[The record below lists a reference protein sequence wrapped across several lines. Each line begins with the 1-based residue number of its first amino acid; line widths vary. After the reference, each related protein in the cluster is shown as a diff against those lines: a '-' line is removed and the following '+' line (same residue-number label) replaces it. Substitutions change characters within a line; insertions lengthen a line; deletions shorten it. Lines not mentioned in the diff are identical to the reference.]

1 VFDLGFWELLFV
13 GVIALIV
20 LGPERLPI
28 AARTLGRWVGR
39 ARAYTR
45 SLSNEL
51 DREVQLRELRAN
63 MREAESE
70 LRSELSGVS
79 RSVRELSEDGATAEE
94 KEKKPAIGAAA
105 EALPEAGEG
114 PGSGAPRPPD
124 AESSPEAGSDGGSRR

>member
-1 VFDLGFWELLFV
+1 MFDLGFWELLFV

-45 SLSNEL
+45 NLSNEL
-51 DREVQLRELRAN
+51 DREVQIRELRAN

-70 LRSELSGVS
+70 LRSELSGVG
-79 RSVRELSEDGATAEE
+79 RSVRELAEDGASAEE
-94 KEKKPAIGAAA
+94 KEKKPTTGVAA
-105 EALPEAGEG
+105 EALPEAGEDS
-114 PGSGAPRPPD
+114 GSEAPRAPD